1 MKEKMKIEGMT
12 CSACQAHVEK
22 SVRALDGVIEANVN
36 LLLNTMNVEYDEQ
49 KVSEQD
55 IIRAVESGGYGACP
69 INPETSAAPAKTR
82 PTEKLEEE
90 AKHLKQRLWA
100 SVILL
105 LILMYISMGHMF
117 GFPLPWFLEGTQ
129 NAIAFAFTQ
138 FLIASV
144 ILLIQKHYFINGFKA
159 LYHRAANMDSL
170 IAVGAGASYLYGIFA
185 IYMIGYGLGHGDQAL
200 AHHYQMDLYFES
212 AAMIVTL
219 ISVGKYL
226 ESRSKGK
233 TSDAISRLMELA
245 PDTAIIVRDGEEM
258 EVSLQEVRKGD
269 HVIVRSGGRIPVDG
283 IVLEGEGYV
292 DESALTGESIPVKK
306 KTGDKL
312 MSATLLNNGHMVYEA
327 THVGEDTTLS
337 KIINLVEEASAS
349 KAPISRLA
357 DKVSAVFVP
366 AVMTIALLTFVI
378 WLLLG
383 QEFSFA
389 LSMGISVLVISCP
402 CALGLATPTA
412 IMVGTG
418 KGAENGILIKSAESL
433 EIAHEVDTIIF
444 DKTGTITYGRPNVIR
459 IESEMDHQELLRLA
473 ASLET
478 ISDHPLAKAVLR
490 RAKGL
495 TLEPVRHAENLIGK
509 GLYGEVS
516 GHQVA
521 IGNES
526 LMKHLHIALKDASNH
541 VDAMADEAL
550 TPLIVA
556 IDGEI
561 KGYIGIADEIKA
573 SSLEAIARLK
583 EMGIHLMM
591 LTGDHQKNAMALQK
605 KLGLDKVV
613 AEVLPQD
620 KEQVVSSLVKEGH
633 RVMMVGDGINDAPAL
648 TSASVGVAIGAGS
661 DIAIDSADIIL
672 IRNDLRDVVSA
683 IELSRKVIV
692 NIKENLFWAFI
703 YNIIGIPLAA
713 GVFYYLNGWRLTPMF
728 GAAAMSLSSFC
739 VVSNA
744 LRLRFF
750 KPSLAH
756 TSSSVHEETLEL
768 NQKEVEEEEKKMQKT
783 IQVEGMMCQHCVAHV
798 KNALEKI
805 PGVQAEV
812 SLEKN
817 QAVVTMDTPV
827 ADETFA
833 QAIQDA
839 GYECKGIA

>member
-1 MKEKMKIEGMT
+1 MKEKMKIDGMT

-22 SVRALDGVIEANVN
+22 SVRALNGVIEANVN
-36 LLLNTMNVEYDEQ
+36 LLLNTMNVEYDENVVTQ
-49 KVSEQD
+49 EE
-55 IIRAVESGGYGACP
+55 IISAVESGGYGACP
-69 INPETSAAPAKTR
+69 INTDASIAKQETQPIAKI
-82 PTEKLEEE
+82 ENESKQ
-90 AKHLKQRLWA
+90 LKSRLWA
-100 SVILL
+100 SVIFLL
-105 LILMYISMGHMF
+105 LLMYISMGHMM
-117 GFPLPWFLEGTQ
+117 GFPLPGFLSGTK
-129 NAIAFAFTQ
+129 NALAFAFTQ
-138 FLIASV
+138 FLIASI

-170 IAVGAGASYLYGIFA
+170 IAVGAGASYIYGIFA
-185 IYMIGYGLGHGDQAL
+185 IYMIGYALGHQDMTL

-233 TSDAISRLMELA
+233 TSDAISRLMQLA
-245 PDTAIIVRDGEEM
+245 PDTAILLRDGKEV
-258 EVSLQEVRKGD
+258 EVSLREVRKGD
-269 HVIVRSGGRIPVDG
+269 HVVVKSGGRIPVDG

-306 KTGDKL
+306 QKNDQL
-312 MSATLLNNGHMVYEA
+312 MSATLLNNGRMIYEA

-337 KIINLVEEASAS
+337 KIIQLVEEASAS

-357 DKVSAVFVP
+357 DKVSGIFVP
-366 AVMTIALLTFVI
+366 TVMVIALITMIV
-378 WLLLG
+378 WLALG

-418 KGAENGILIKSAESL
+418 KGAENGILIKSAQSL
-433 EIAHEVDTIIF
+433 EVAHEVDTIIF
-444 DKTGTITYGRPNVIR
+444 DKTGTITYGRPNVIQT
-459 IESEMDHQELLRLA
+459 ITQMNEQELLRLV

-490 RAKGL
+490 KAEGL
-495 TLEPVRHAENLIGK
+495 QLYPVNSSQNLVGM
-509 GLYGEVS
+509 GLFGEVN

-521 IGNES
+521 VGNES
-526 LMKHLHIALKDASNH
+526 LMKHLEIDTSGVFSIVDQMAS
-541 VDAMADEAL
+541 EAL
-550 TPLIVA
+550 TPLIVS
-556 IDGEI
+556 IDGNI
-561 KGYIGIADEIKA
+561 SGYLGIADEVKE
-573 SSLEAIARLK
+573 SSLEAIAHLK
-583 EMGIHLMM
+583 KMGIRMMM
-591 LTGDHQKNAMALQK
+591 LTGDHRKNAVALQK
-605 KLGLDKVV
+605 KLGLDEVV

-620 KEQVVSSLVKEGH
+620 KEAIVSSMVKQGH
-633 RVMMVGDGINDAPAL
+633 HVMMVGDGINDAPAL

-661 DIAIDSADIIL
+661 DIAIDSADIVL

-713 GVFYYLNGWRLTPMF
+713 GAFYYLNGWRLTPMF

-739 VVSNA
+739 VVTNA

-750 KPSLAH
+750 KSSFANK
-756 TSSSVHEETLEL
+756 SSSVHEDELEL
-768 NQKEVEEEEKKMQKT
+768 KKEEEKKMQKT
-783 IQVEGMMCQHCVAHV
+783 IQVEGMMCQHCVSHV

-812 SLEKN
+812 SLEKHE
-817 QAVVTMDTPV
+817 AIVTFEQEIDN
-827 ADETFA
+827 ETLTK
-833 QAIQDA
+833 AIQEA
-839 GYECKGIA
+839 GYECKGIS